1 MKGIIDYNH
10 GEFKNRKLSMHN
22 LLRYWKA
29 YKDKTHTH
37 TSQIHLRIW
46 NSLMTPCLLSL
57 VCPRISLT
65 KYSPILL
72 TLLQT
77 LCVKLCPALIV
88 VTKENSY
95 IFKNSII
102 KMYEHNASLII
113 IKYLLEF
120 VMVLLNAL
128 AH

>member
-10 GEFKNRKLSMHN
+10 REFKNRNIFVHN

-29 YKDKTHTH
+29 NKDNTHTH
-37 TSQIHLRIW
+37 TSHTHLRIW
-46 NSLMTPCLLSL
+46 NSLMTSCLLSL

-95 IFKNSII
+95 IFKTSTI
-102 KMYEHNASLII
+102 KMYEHNASLAI